1 VYVEILILAHL
12 TNRPAHGYEIKKSVE
27 RTLGGRFAIN
37 NNLLYP
43 ALKRFEEMGA
53 VTREVE
59 RQEGRPDRHVYRL
72 TDRGQEVLQGLLLD
86 FSPELARDE
95 AEFLVRVA
103 FFHLLDALARREI
116 LRMREAV
123 LRDHLAHLATVL
135 PSDRRAGNPFGA
147 RVIQFLTRQIE
158 QELEWIAFLA
168 EETKEE
174 TR

>member
-1 VYVEILILAHL
+1 MYVHILILAHL
-12 TNRPAHGYEIKKSVE
+12 SDRPAHGYEIKKSVE
-27 RTLGGRFAIN
+27 RILGGGFAIN

-72 TDRGQEVLQGLLLD
+72 TDRGEEVLQGLLLD

-103 FFHLLDALARREI
+103 FFHLLDAPARREI
-116 LRMREAV
+116 LRTREAV
-123 LRDHLAHLATVL
+123 LRDHLAHLAGVL
-135 PSDRRAGNPFGA
+135 PADQRAAHPFGA
-147 RVIQFLTRQIE
+147 RVIQLLTRQIE

-168 EETKEE
+168 QETTEET
-174 TR
+174 T